1 MKSIH
6 SNVLPGDFTV
16 RSPEPGD
23 AEAIFGLVSAY
34 NTAVIGA
41 ADCTLDEI
49 ADCIVEPGFDRATD
63 GWLVLAGDGEP
74 AGYATA
80 FGLGEDRQTVQ
91 VEVTSADPAVAQWL
105 FAEAMGRAREMGR
118 ERGHPEI
125 TVDSCIYQA
134 DEPLHALLL
143 GDDFSLG
150 TTYYRMRIDHAGAVA
165 APELPAGIVI
175 RRGAFDD
182 ASRLAA
188 HEAMI
193 ESFSGQFGYVIRP
206 HDEWVEALGA
216 SSTFDWSQLTVLEA
230 EGQVVAVRSCGD
242 EFVKDENSGYIGM
255 LCVAEDFRGRG
266 LAKFLLRDSFALD
279 AAAGR
284 SGSILNVDTNN
295 PTPALG
301 LYLSVGMKPV
311 LVFDGLRRVLPTA

>member
-6 SNVLPGDFTV
+6 IKALPDDLTV

-23 AEAIFGLVSAY
+23 AEAIFDLVSAY
-34 NTAVIGA
+34 NTAAIGV
-41 ADCTLDEI
+41 ADCTLDDV
-49 ADCIVEPGFDRATD
+49 ADCIVEPGFDRGTD
-63 GWLVLAGDGEP
+63 GWLVLAGNGEP

-80 FGLGEDRQTVQ
+80 FGLGDRQVVQ
-91 VEVTSADPAVAQWL
+91 VEVTSPDPVVAQWL
-105 FAEAMGRAREMGR
+105 FGEAMGRAREMGR
-118 ERGHPEI
+118 ERGHSEI
-125 TVDSCIYQA
+125 TVDSCIYHA
-134 DEPLHALLL
+134 DEPLQALLR
-143 GDDFSLG
+143 GHDFTLG
-150 TTYYRMRIDHAGAVA
+150 TTYYRMRIDHAGVVVT
-165 APELPAGIVI
+165 PEIPAGMVV

-188 HEAMI
+188 HEAMN
-193 ESFSGQFGYVIRP
+193 ESFSGQFGHVARP
-206 HDEWVEALGA
+206 HDEWVEALDA

-230 EGQVVAVRSCGD
+230 DGRVVAVRSCADNFIEAESCGCI
-242 EFVKDENSGYIGM
+242 NM

-295 PTPALG
+295 PT
-301 LYLSVGMKPV
+301 
-311 LVFDGLRRVLPTA
+311 